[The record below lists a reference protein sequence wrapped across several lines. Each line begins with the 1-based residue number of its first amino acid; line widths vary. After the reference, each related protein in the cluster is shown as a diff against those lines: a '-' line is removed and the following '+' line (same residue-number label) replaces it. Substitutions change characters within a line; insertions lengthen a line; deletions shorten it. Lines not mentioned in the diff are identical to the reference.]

1 MSNNQIKKSIIKES
15 KEVQGVIKTSRA
27 CPVQIG
33 CSLGLQCSLH
43 YKKLR
48 KKRLQLAINDKSK
61 N

>member
-27 CPVQIG
+27 CSVQIE
-33 CSLGLQCSLH
+33 CPLGLQCSLH

-48 KKRLQLAINDKSK
+48 KKRLQLAINVK
-61 N
+61 NRN